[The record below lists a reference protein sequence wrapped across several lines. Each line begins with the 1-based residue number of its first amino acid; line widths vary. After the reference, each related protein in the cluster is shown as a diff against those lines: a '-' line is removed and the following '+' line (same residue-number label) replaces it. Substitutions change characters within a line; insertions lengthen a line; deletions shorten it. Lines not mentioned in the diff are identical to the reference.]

1 MSYMG
6 TVSSG
11 SVCGAFPSTPLVSTW
26 SCSLIASEECEV
38 FEVHVYNIALC
49 LSGQPIA
56 FADVTQVSR
65 GSSSASLLE
74 LGSQRRQQRGAP
86 LASAGPRASDHD
98 EGSSESW
105 GSRGLQKI
113 RSVDIQLPTRPT
125 PRGGGD
131 VAVQKPPTKP
141 KRGGLLSSTYSRTCV
156 RKDREMAVAGAAE
169 RMEGLGLD
177 SRTALGSTLR
187 TASFKAAQ
195 GTSSRPQASPP
206 SSTRGGGLRSHRA
219 AGHARHTTGSE
230 VHTSDTAEETTALRK
245 SAAHS
250 RYTKSSPRLP
260 SLMAP

>member
-1 MSYMG
+1 
-6 TVSSG
+6 
-11 SVCGAFPSTPLVSTW
+11 
-26 SCSLIASEECEV
+26 
-38 FEVHVYNIALC
+38 
-49 LSGQPIA
+49 
-56 FADVTQVSR
+56 
-65 GSSSASLLE
+65 
-74 LGSQRRQQRGAP
+74 
-86 LASAGPRASDHD
+86 
-98 EGSSESW
+98 
-105 GSRGLQKI
+105 
-113 RSVDIQLPTRPT
+113 
-125 PRGGGD
+125 
-131 VAVQKPPTKP
+131 
-141 KRGGLLSSTYSRTCV
+141 
-156 RKDREMAVAGAAE
+156 MAVAGAAE